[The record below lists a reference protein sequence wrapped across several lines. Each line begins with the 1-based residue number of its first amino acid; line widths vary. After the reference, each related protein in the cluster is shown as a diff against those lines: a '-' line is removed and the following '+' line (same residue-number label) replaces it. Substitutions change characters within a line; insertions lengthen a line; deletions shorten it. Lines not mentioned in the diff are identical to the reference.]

1 MYVQEIWLRCS
12 FINLEKVVLKF
23 TFFEILNYQGLFFFL
38 LYLCSSFE

>member
-23 TFFEILNYQGLFFFL
+23 TFFEILNYQGFVFFFTL
-38 LYLCSSFE
+38 FVFKF